1 VLGRTNERCCSPAAI
16 HCGLCRDRR
25 AIHPSVYEC
34 YGVSVRSS
42 GTKAVL
48 AHPLNPRLWVIAVDF
63 YGACDGS
70 GLPPIADRCACILG
84 RHPVP
89 CVDGSELARK
99 IFTLGRWSVPPCVR
113 PFDAV
118 HMTAGHNALRGSGPG
133 QIPAF
138 DNAVALVGPRAP
150 QPAHR
155 RGAAPAPL
163 TIASAVRAVEDGHV
177 P

>member
-1 VLGRTNERCCSPAAI
+1 MSAAVRRPQSIVDCVAIGAQSTRPYTSVTASLCAAQGLRRFSHILLILAFGSLPLISTAPVTGPVCLQSPTDA
-16 HCGLCRDRR
+16 L
-25 AIHPSVYEC
+25 
-34 YGVSVRSS
+34 VS
-42 GTKAVL
+42 
-48 AHPLNPRLWVIAVDF
+48 W
-63 YGACDGS
+63 
-70 GLPPIADRCACILG
+70 
-84 RHPVP
+84 HPVP